1 LPSRHR
7 CPLARSTV
15 RDAAAMRSQLRVL
28 VHAPAARIFALAAE
42 VERWPELLPHYRYV
56 RRLPDPNG
64 ERRFAM
70 GARRGPIPVR
80 WEAIQRPRSEQGVI
94 EFEHTGGVTRGM
106 RVAWHL
112 DETDEGVEV
121 SIEHEVKL
129 AWPLVG
135 EPVAR
140 WIIGPQFI
148 EAIAR
153 RTLRRVKHLAER
165 GAEAREAGG
174 VA

>member
-1 LPSRHR
+1 
-7 CPLARSTV
+7 
-15 RDAAAMRSQLRVL
+15 VL
-28 VHAPAARIFALAAE
+28 VHAPVDRIFGLAAE
-42 VERWPELLPHYRYV
+42 VERWPERLPHYRYV

-80 WEAIQRPRSEQGVI
+80 WEAMQRPFPERGVI

-106 RVAWHL
+106 QVAWRL
-112 DETDEGVEV
+112 EQADEGVLV
-121 SIEHEVKL
+121 SIEHDLHL

-135 EPVAR
+135 EAVAR

-153 RTLRRVKHLAER
+153 RTLRRVKQLAEQ
-165 GAEAREAGG
+165 GLAAREAE
-174 VA
+174 AAA